1 MDFAH
6 SFKGIFSGWPS
17 KRLENSIFL
26 HSVVD
31 SLLHEVNMEQ
41 TNRESTKKQADLFFI
56 IVLCNGLIKGS
67 NIGI

>member
-1 MDFAH
+1 M
-6 SFKGIFSGWPS
+6 
-17 KRLENSIFL
+17 
-26 HSVVD
+26 
-31 SLLHEVNMEQ
+31 LHEVNMEQ